1 MPATVSNHRTDGGAT
16 DQATREAA
24 EAQLATM
31 QSDNP
36 VRPPARPRAPRPPAS
51 RRPDGFG
58 SRTRFSN
65 QAAFFVALSAQLG
78 DNSKDPIS
86 RQAAGIA
93 MKNALDG
100 QVRAP
105 PAAPAPVFA
114 SGGGRTLTSSVLCNA
129 QSQQVKMERMQR
141 WATLD
146 PTAKGQVK
154 QTVRPAPPAP
164 HVPRL
169 TGARLVPSWC
179 KPSRPRTSARGT
191 PRRKSRRKWRRLT
204 CRRASGTT

>member
-1 MPATVSNHRTDGGAT
+1 MSFVIARGPPRA
-16 DQATREAA
+16 
-24 EAQLATM
+24 
-31 QSDNP
+31 
-36 VRPPARPRAPRPPAS
+36 RPPARPPP
-51 RRPDGFG
+51 DFLG

-100 QVRAP
+100 QVRVLP
-105 PAAPAPVFA
+105 PPPRPF
-114 SGGGRTLTSSVLCNA
+114 SPPGRPHAHVLGVLCNA

-169 TGARLVPSWC
+169 TGAPLVPSWC
-179 KPSRPRTSARGT
+179 KPSRPSKKKRGT

-204 CRRASGTT
+204 YRRASGTT